1 MGMIKDYIY
10 KKNGW
15 MTDEE
20 IEEIKEEIAKTE
32 LQIHELKLKREQI
45 ELDSAIKER
54 KTRNCIKRS
63 CDILDKLG
71 IPYDKDYLL
80 GKKK

>member
-1 MGMIKDYIY
+1 MGIIKDYIY

-15 MTDEE
+15 MTDD
-20 IEEIKEEIAKTE
+20 EIKEEIARTE
-32 LQIHELKLKREQI
+32 LHIHELKLMREQMEI
-45 ELDSAIKER
+45 DSAIKEK
-54 KTRNCIKRS
+54 KTRDCIKRS
-63 CDILDKLG
+63 CDLLDKLG